1 MKKLRIMGT
10 DVVIFTVGFKIE
22 DKLKRRIAVL
32 GVSENN
38 KSNLTYWD
46 GVEFANFILNS
57 SSKQFARR
65 VYKNLKREFGWKR
78 LP

>member
-1 MKKLRIMGT
+1 MKKLRIMDT

-32 GVSENN
+32 GVSDNH

-46 GVEFANFILNS
+46 GVVFADFILSNSSREFA
-57 SSKQFARR
+57 KR
-65 VYKNLKREFGWKR
+65 VYENLKKEFG
-78 LP
+78 